1 MNSYNQSRRAEKVPS
16 REVRKGMVDTTA
28 FIAGKHGLVID
39 DEFLIALDIQQTL
52 EAAGAAVTCI
62 GDADA
67 ALAALAGGAR
77 FDFAVLDI
85 KLSDFTRD
93 SASIASVLIE
103 QGTPFVFLTGMRAD
117 NDMAKA
123 FPHAP
128 LVEKPYQV
136 EVLLDALR
144 RALTGL

>member
-1 MNSYNQSRRAEKVPS
+1 MNSLNQSRRAEKVPS
-16 REVRKGMVDTTA
+16 REGRKGMAETTA

-52 EAAGAAVTCI
+52 EAAGATVTCI
-62 GDADA
+62 GEADG

-93 SASIASVLIE
+93 SASIASVLTR

-117 NDMAKA
+117 NEMSQA

-136 EVLLDALR
+136 EVLMGALR
-144 RALTGL
+144 RALTGQ